1 MFVYGVTDI
10 LVFLLYFVEGVD
22 VGTALRVAD
31 LHLLFGW
38 LFLCVAGEGLLDWTV
53 VVEELLLFL
62 DLVV

>member
-22 VGTALRVAD
+22 VGTALRVAV
-31 LHLLFGW
+31 LHLLLGW